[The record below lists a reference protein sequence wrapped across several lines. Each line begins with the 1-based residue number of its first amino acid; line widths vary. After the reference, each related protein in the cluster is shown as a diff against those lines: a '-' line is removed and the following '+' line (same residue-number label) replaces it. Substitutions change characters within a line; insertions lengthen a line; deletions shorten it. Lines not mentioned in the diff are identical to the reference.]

1 MKKVSAVLVVY
12 AIIVIASCIGWMW
25 FALSKSTL
33 TAGSNTG
40 NINAATDPDKM
51 KQDAEAETG
60 TATELIGGV
69 TDDNTADGQANDIV
83 KSNDL

>member
-51 KQDAEAETG
+51 KQDARSVKDK
-60 TATELIGGV
+60 ATELTGGV
-69 TDDNTADGQANDIV
+69 KHDVNADGQANDIV
-83 KSNDL
+83 KSNNL